1 MSSESLIDDM
11 TSWKDKI
18 KNAIFEEDE
27 KDSSEKVQSPGVPKP
42 VIPNSAVPISDNNVE
57 VNDELLD
64 KIEKEI
70 RGADLPGPD
79 YLELKEAAEEK
90 SLIQDEPDEGKRWRQ
105 AYRNMRV
112 FFPQANI
119 TKDKIL
125 QAIDHYIEIVD
136 REKKIGLQELEE
148 ARRKNVIK
156 EQEDSDRLGQEILN
170 LESQIKIKRQEK
182 EEKDR
187 KIQES
192 RNKYDGQEKI
202 FVKTIEFVRN
212 MLNRDK
218 SKINNYINE

>member
-11 TSWKDKI
+11 TNWKDKI

-42 VIPNSAVPISDNNVE
+42 VIPSSSVPISDNNVE

-70 RGADLPGPD
+70 KGADLPGPD

-148 ARRKNVIK
+148 ARKKNVIK

-192 RNKYDGQEKI
+192 RDKYDGQEKI